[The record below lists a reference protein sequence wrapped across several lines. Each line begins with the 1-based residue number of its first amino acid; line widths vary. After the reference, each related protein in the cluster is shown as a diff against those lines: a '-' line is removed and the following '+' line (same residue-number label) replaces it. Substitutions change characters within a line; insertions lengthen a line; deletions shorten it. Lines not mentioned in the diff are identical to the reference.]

1 MQLIYNNLRRKKSS
15 MLAIDLK
22 RILGSHTILWSYFD
36 TKYLL
41 HLHNLDSSYSIS
53 DAHVMRRVVYT
64 DNPSSALEQVLITD
78 VTLQIFKKC
87 IENGANI
94 RIVTTVS
101 IEGHDISV
109 SPSYVDTQDKALKRS
124 IELELEE
131 IDYQYYPL
139 YEHAMLQS
147 FTRLLNFDLH
157 TKKFIQLNDIVDR
170 SEFRNHLMID
180 YSLDEIVMDFLSSL
194 RFKIAVKND
203 SADTKYELSVEFLHK
218 HYTLNEDSILKQL
231 HTRLNKVSFA
241 GIDRYFVLRE
251 FYSLDDA
258 ILNGIE
264 LTRHATFKYDSKPSI
279 KVKILSR

>member
-1 MQLIYNNLRRKKSS
+1 

-22 RILGSHTILWSYFD
+22 HVLGSHTIFWSYFD
-36 TKYLL
+36 ANYLL
-41 HLHNLDSSYSIS
+41 HIHNLDSSYSIS
-53 DAHVMRRVVYT
+53 SARVMRRVVYT

-78 VTLQIFKKC
+78 VTLSLVKKC
-87 IENGANI
+87 IESDTDV
-94 RIVTTVS
+94 RIVMTIS

-109 SPSYVDTQDKALKRS
+109 SPLYVDTQDKDLKRS

-147 FTRLLNFDLH
+147 FARLMNFDLH
-157 TKKFIQLNDIVDR
+157 TEKFIQLNDIVNR

-203 SADTKYELSVEFLHK
+203 SVDTKYELSVEFLHK
-218 HYTLNEDSILKQL
+218 HYALNEDSILKQL

-241 GIDRYFVLRE
+241 GIDRYFILRE

-264 LTRHATFKYDSKPSI
+264 LARHATFKYDFNPSI